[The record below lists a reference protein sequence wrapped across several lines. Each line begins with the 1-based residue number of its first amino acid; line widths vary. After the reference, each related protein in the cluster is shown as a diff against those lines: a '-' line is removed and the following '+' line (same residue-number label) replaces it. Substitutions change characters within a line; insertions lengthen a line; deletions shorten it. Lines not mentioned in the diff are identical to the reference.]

1 MVNEGKTEMN
11 AYYEDLRNSLI
22 QAQRAGDVELAEYY
36 QSLLDRI
43 GEQVV
48 NEFTASWF
56 DDEDGT
62 IPS

>member
-1 MVNEGKTEMN
+1 MN